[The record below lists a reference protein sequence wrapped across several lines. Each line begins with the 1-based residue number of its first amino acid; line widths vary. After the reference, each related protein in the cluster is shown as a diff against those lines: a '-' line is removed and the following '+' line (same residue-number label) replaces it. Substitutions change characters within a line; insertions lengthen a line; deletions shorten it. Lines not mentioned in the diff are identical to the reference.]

1 VLLVLVLVNAFFHE
15 EESGL
20 ELNPVAAAAQHAEQ
34 IDGGRMNLYI
44 VYSSPQFPQPVSASG
59 GGVFNEKT
67 HRNRFTLEIRNPL
80 TGERMRL
87 VEINDGDVKYQG
99 GAMVEDALPPGKSWV
114 RTNESDEPEEDET
127 PLNMDESMKLL
138 NGSGQVQMVGRESV
152 NGKATRR
159 YRGEVQL
166 DDLVDLLREKG
177 KDTEADAYER
187 IEDASP
193 VQITAEV
200 WIDRNNLPRRMRFV
214 MPMPGEPG
222 EPPMTV
228 DMRMEFFAF
237 GAEPEIRIPDP
248 ASVVDGPLDAP
259 PTTAT
264 TS

>member
-15 EESGL
+15 EEDGL

-34 IDGGRMNLYI
+34 IDGGRMNIYI

-59 GGVFNEKT
+59 VGVFNEKT
-67 HRNRFTLEIRNPL
+67 HRNRFTLEIQNPL
-80 TGERMRL
+80 SGERMRL
-87 VEINDGDVKYQG
+87 VEVNDGDVKYQG

-114 RTNESDEPEEDET
+114 RTNEADEPEEDET

-138 NGSGQVQMVGRESV
+138 NGSGRVQMVGREQV

-187 IEDASP
+187 IEGVSP

-248 ASVVDGPLDAP
+248 DSVVDGPLDEP
-259 PTTAT
+259 PTSA
-264 TS
+264 SIS